1 MYLTSMQ
8 KKWQLYR
15 IIVVVA
21 EYVAQQRD
29 PRYDCVGSL
38 GGQLQRLHF
47 QWVGLVY
54 VWLMGSRLS
63 DEEDRDV
70 SSKIVCCG
78 LFVDIE
84 VR

>member
-54 VWLMGSRLS
+54 VG
-63 DEEDRDV
+63 
-70 SSKIVCCG
+70 
-78 LFVDIE
+78 
-84 VR
+84 